1 MGKRSWED
9 LNMDLEYRR
18 RKKEKV
24 LGYLS
29 VLVAACMFFFNTTLA
44 ASADTNLKTVYH
56 VYMDD
61 TYLGKVSDTN
71 LVESAV
77 SEIIDE
83 QLKEYSGYQLEL
95 DNKISYIPEQ
105 VFRINEEDN
114 LVIKELKNHARVKA
128 NAIAITV
135 NDKPLIYLKSRED
148 AEKAI
153 EDLKKKYVS
162 EKEWNDF
169 QGQQIN
175 KESLPSLK
183 ADQSRVINISIK
195 EDMEYKQISVHP
207 DEVTADKDAVNLL
220 QKGTLEEKKHVIK
233 EGEVLEGIAQKYN
246 LTTKELMELN
256 KGVTEDSILQIGQE
270 LHTVVTVPLL
280 RVVVEREAYQEEV
293 IHYEKE
299 VIENSSMPKGET
311 KVKQE
316 GKNGKS
322 GFLYSVIEE
331 NGNQVKKET
340 KKETMIEKPVK
351 EIIEKGTKVIPSRG
365 TGQFVWPTNGGYT
378 SSGVGQ
384 RWGSLHKGIDIARPS
399 NYTIKA
405 ADNGVV
411 VSAGWDGG
419 YGNKIVID
427 HQNGYRTVYAHLKT
441 INVSVGQK
449 VERGSAIGIMGST
462 GNSTGVHLHFEVYK
476 NGSLK
481 NPKDY
486 L

>member
-1 MGKRSWED
+1 
-9 LNMDLEYRR
+9 MDLEYRR
-18 RKKEKV
+18 RKKKKMP
-24 LGYLS
+24 GYLS
-29 VLVAACMFFFNTTLA
+29 VLVVACMVFFNTTLA
-44 ASADTNLKTVYH
+44 ASADTKLETVYH

-61 TYLGKVSDTN
+61 TYLGKVSDTTV
-71 LVESAV
+71 VESAV
-77 SEIIDE
+77 SGIIDE

-105 VFRINEEDN
+105 VFRINEEND

-153 EDLKKKYVS
+153 EDLKRKYVS
-162 EKEWNDF
+162 KKEWNDF
-169 QGQQIN
+169 KGQQIN
-175 KESLPSLK
+175 KESLPSLQ

-195 EDMEYKQISVHP
+195 EDMEYKQMSVNP

-220 QKGTLEEKKHVIK
+220 QKGTLEEKKHIIK
-233 EGEVLEGIAQKYN
+233 AGEALESIAPKYN

-256 KGVTEDSILQIGQE
+256 KGITEDSILQIGQE
-270 LHTVVTVPLL
+270 LNTVVTVPLL

-293 IHYEKE
+293 VQYEKE
-299 VIENSSMPKGET
+299 VIENGSMPKGET

-340 KKETMIEKPVK
+340 KEETIIDNPVK
-351 EIIEKGTKVIPSRG
+351 EIVEKGTKVIPSRG
-365 TGQFVWPTNGGYT
+365 TGQFAWPANGGYI

-411 VSAGWDGG
+411 VSAGWNGG

-449 VERGSAIGIMGST
+449 VEKGSAIGIMGST
-462 GNSTGVHLHFEVYK
+462 GNSTGIHLHFEVYK

-486 L
+486 F